1 MGDDKC
7 GLSCVWD
14 LLPDQD
20 ETTQLPRYMIS
31 VIRKK
36 KKPFDNIAPLALKLD
51 VLKVVRD
58 YNGFEVL
65 QHYH

>member
-1 MGDDKC
+1 MCLGPVTRPRRND
-7 GLSCVWD
+7 SV
-14 LLPDQD
+14 
-20 ETTQLPRYMIS
+20 TQVYDIGN
-31 VIRKK
+31 KKGK

-58 YNGFEVL
+58 YNGFEVS